1 MEWGQIQGQMRDPA
15 AGCPATGMLPRNVT
29 SATGC
34 SFNPGG
40 GGGRVRVWR
49 KRVMDWLGC
58 GVHSGHEGRG
68 RNQNARVSLNLSIEE
83 EVYMLRGAE
92 DWGH

>member
-40 GGGRVRVWR
+40 GGE
-49 KRVMDWLGC
+49 
-58 GVHSGHEGRG
+58 GVGSGGKG
-68 RNQNARVSLNLSIEE
+68 
-83 EVYMLRGAE
+83 
-92 DWGH
+92 

>member
-40 GGGRVRVWR
+40 GAGG
-49 KRVMDWLGC
+49 
-58 GVHSGHEGRG
+58 SG
-68 RNQNARVSLNLSIEE
+68 LEE
-83 EVYMLRGAE
+83 EGNGLAWL
-92 DWGH
+92 WGPFWP